1 MFCNQCGVDTG
12 NDVPFCVKCGGRSI
26 ETVSAPPSG
35 AATAAA
41 PARYPAPKPQ
51 PRVLEP
57 NLAVWV
63 LLPILLFGIWCTAI
77 STRQFRRLSTQS
89 QIEQIANTPVTVNAD
104 GYYSYMF
111 KVPPGARNAIV
122 QGHFSAAGGT
132 GNEIEAYILSKDDFE
147 RWWNGE
153 HRPTIYQSGK
163 VTQGTINASLPAGAY
178 YLVLSNQ
185 VSRAS
190 PKVVRIDV
198 TLTYSL

>member
-1 MFCNQCGVDTG
+1 MDTG
-12 NDVPFCVKCGGRSI
+12 NDAPFCVKCGGRSI
-26 ETVSAPPSG
+26 ETVSTPQTG
-35 AATAAA
+35 EATAAT
-41 PARYPAPKPQ
+41 PARYPVPKPQ
-51 PRVLEP
+51 PRAPEP

-77 STRQFRRLSTQS
+77 GTGQLRRLSTLS

-122 QGHFSAAGGT
+122 QGHFSTAGGT

-147 RWWNGE
+147 GWWNGE

-163 VTQGTINASLPAGAY
+163 VIQGTIKASLPAGAY

-185 VSRAS
+185 VSQAS

-198 TLTYSL
+198 TLTYNL

>member
-1 MFCNQCGVDTG
+1 MDTG
-12 NDVPFCVKCGGRSI
+12 NDAPFCVKCGGRSI
-26 ETVSAPPSG
+26 ETVSTHSPG
-35 AATAAA
+35 TATAAA
-41 PARYPAPKPQ
+41 PARYPVPKPQ
-51 PRVLEP
+51 PRAPEP
-57 NLAVWV
+57 NVAVWV

-77 STRQFRRLSTQS
+77 STGHLRRLSTPS

-111 KVPPGARNAIV
+111 KVPQGATNAIV
-122 QGHFSAAGGT
+122 QGHFRTAGGT

-163 VTQGTINASLPAGAY
+163 VIQGTIKASLPAGAY

-185 VSRAS
+185 VSQAS

-198 TLTYSL
+198 TLTYNL